1 MRNKHLLNS
10 ILQNTSCPKGF
21 WGRMILWGMNRF
33 HASLARRGM
42 KQVNWQPQW
51 TVLDIGCGG
60 GANLNRLLK
69 QCPQGKVYGIDL
81 SEESVV
87 FASKYNVK
95 ELNKRCFIQQGSV
108 CSLPYKD
115 GTFDAVTAFETVYF
129 WSPIEIALAEVV
141 RVLRKGGCFLVGLE
155 ASSPELGKMWTER
168 IKGMVVYTAGDLKD
182 LLIEAGFST
191 IQVVHNKEE
200 MYMKGIGMNA
210 IKNITIGHTKR
221 LCRPVGLTVLANLIN
236 IVPFCFSIEAVRIVF
251 NTFDG
256 SGRPLD
262 TVRLWYIFG
271 VMACYMIVMA
281 LAERASY
288 RSNFRGAYEMSAS
301 GRLSLAEHLR
311 KLSLGFLSQRD
322 PGDLSSMLI
331 TDFSMAETGISHH
344 LPQLMGAVVMPV
356 LAFASLIWIDWR
368 MAVAMFAALPLA
380 LFILWVSTS
389 VQKKLSGSQVQAK
402 INAGS
407 RFEEYLQGIR
417 VVKAYNLLGAH
428 FDRLRDAFAEL
439 RRACIRQE
447 AQLGPFVLL
456 SIALVRAG
464 LTLMVLCGTY
474 LLLSG
479 DLSLPIFIL
488 FLVVGSRV
496 FDPLTSALTNFAEFR
511 YFSIAGGR
519 ILTLMDEPEMRGE
532 LQSPVTGD
540 IRFEHVSFAYRDKEV
555 LHDVSI
561 TLSKNSLTA
570 LVGPSGSGKSTVM
583 KLCARF
589 YDPQKGRVFFGDLPM
604 DKINPESL
612 MSHISMVFQDVYL
625 FQDTVRNNIRFGK
638 AGATDDEIIVAA
650 QKACCHDFIM
660 QLPQGYDT
668 MIGEG
673 GCTLS
678 GGEKQRISIARAVLK
693 DAQVILLDEATASL
707 DPENEVEMQKAIDTL
722 IKGRTV
728 ITIAHKLKT
737 IMNANRIIVLDDGQV
752 KEQGTH
758 DELIRVDGLYARLWK
773 IQESTSGWNL

>member
-1 MRNKHLLNS
+1 
-10 ILQNTSCPKGF
+10 
-21 WGRMILWGMNRF
+21 
-33 HASLARRGM
+33 
-42 KQVNWQPQW
+42 
-51 TVLDIGCGG
+51 
-60 GANLNRLLK
+60 
-69 QCPQGKVYGIDL
+69 
-81 SEESVV
+81 
-87 FASKYNVK
+87 
-95 ELNKRCFIQQGSV
+95 
-108 CSLPYKD
+108 
-115 GTFDAVTAFETVYF
+115 
-129 WSPIEIALAEVV
+129 
-141 RVLRKGGCFLVGLE
+141 
-155 ASSPELGKMWTER
+155 
-168 IKGMVVYTAGDLKD
+168 
-182 LLIEAGFST
+182 
-191 IQVVHNKEE
+191 
-200 MYMKGIGMNA
+200 MNA

-236 IVPFCFSIEAVRIVF
+236 IVPFCLSIEAVRIVF

-356 LAFASLIWIDWR
+356 LAFASLIW
-368 MAVAMFAALPLA
+368 
-380 LFILWVSTS
+380 
-389 VQKKLSGSQVQAK
+389 
-402 INAGS
+402 
-407 RFEEYLQGIR
+407 IR

-540 IRFEHVSFAYRDKEV
+540 ICFEHVSFAYRDKEV